1 MFYPGRDISLQAVY
15 LPWFQPAN
23 LPVGIFSSV
32 LFPSVELPLGLVV
45 KQMSDTVI
53 FPKFN
58 MKTSATAGFRA
69 KALLFGIDV
78 SVSYLTAPAGLPT
91 ATYNLLSP
99 VDIQGGTSIH
109 TTLEFPRFHIAG
121 VDFSTDVAGI
131 GLWGEAALHIPAKM
145 VTMRTDLSPFF
156 PGTPAPMVI
165 DSVVLDP
172 GKPFLKWIVGADYH
186 FADGS
191 YLNLQFLHGFMHE
204 QSTESIEDYLFVRY
218 EKSFFREK
226 LKVTPLSG
234 AVVVTQW
241 SDLKNGYALAYL
253 PEITYRVNPNAEMA
267 LAVALFHGE
276 GESLFAGLKHHDMVM
291 LKFKYSF

>member
-1 MFYPGRDISLQAVY
+1 
-15 LPWFQPAN
+15 
-23 LPVGIFSSV
+23 
-32 LFPSVELPLGLVV
+32 
-45 KQMSDTVI
+45 
-53 FPKFN
+53 
-58 MKTSATAGFRA
+58 
-69 KALLFGIDV
+69 
-78 SVSYLTAPAGLPT
+78 
-91 ATYNLLSP
+91 
-99 VDIQGGTSIH
+99 
-109 TTLEFPRFHIAG
+109 
-121 VDFSTDVAGI
+121 
-131 GLWGEAALHIPAKM
+131 
-145 VTMRTDLSPFF
+145 
-156 PGTPAPMVI
+156 
-165 DSVVLDP
+165 VVLDP